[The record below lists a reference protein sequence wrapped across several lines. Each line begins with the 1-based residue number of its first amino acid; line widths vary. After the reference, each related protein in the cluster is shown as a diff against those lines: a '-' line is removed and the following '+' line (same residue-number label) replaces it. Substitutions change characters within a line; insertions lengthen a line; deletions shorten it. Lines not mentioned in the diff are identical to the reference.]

1 MTNIIKKEEAYL
13 VNPIKITVSP
23 LNLNFLENDATF
35 KSNVFDAKFESG
47 LKKADKL
54 DYCFAMFSGTVA
66 FVLNQYLLKFN
77 EDNIDFENLDKQKTL
92 QFLFKF

>member
-1 MTNIIKKEEAYL
+1 M
-13 VNPIKITVSP
+13 NPIKITVSP
-23 LNLNFLENDATF
+23 LNLNFLENDETF

-66 FVLNQYLLKFN
+66 FVLNQYLLKFI
-77 EDNIDFENLDKQKTL
+77 IDHLIQ
-92 QFLFKF
+92 